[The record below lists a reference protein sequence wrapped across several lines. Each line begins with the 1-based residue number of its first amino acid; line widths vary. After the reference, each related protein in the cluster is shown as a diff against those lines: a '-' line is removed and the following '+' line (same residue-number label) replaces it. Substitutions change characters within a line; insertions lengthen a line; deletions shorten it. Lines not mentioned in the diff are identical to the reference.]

1 MSKPLTIES
10 SVSTEQEQSAGR
22 ITWLLQRLNLIRLIL
37 ARRIS
42 EDRTT
47 QQAAA
52 LTYNTLF
59 SLLPTIVLGMIVMS
73 MAFTNA
79 DVQHAEV
86 ALFSRFGLTQIHN
99 RGATGNNS
107 DLLIKTLN
115 HTIAKVRVVLQNPGT
130 GAVGFFVLL
139 WAAISLMRVIESTFG
154 HIYSVT
160 TPRPWAR
167 RLTLYWC
174 VLTLGPLGL
183 AMSFYFSA
191 KFLVFAGSVST
202 VQIFMQPLT
211 LLASYVSVWVIILL
225 FYKIIPNTLVTWRA
239 ALWGSL
245 AATILW
251 ELGKWGFG
259 LYVGYVAGY
268 GKWYGNLGLIPL
280 FMFWIYLTWIF
291 LLLGVEVAYIQ
302 QHFRILVRRQLN
314 ERSYNTPLIDS
325 HWVLPLAVLLVQRFR
340 QGQTVNPELAA
351 KNLHL
356 APHIA
361 TEFLTALQQAGLV
374 HALDGEEM
382 EYALAKAPEN
392 ITLRELLHAMGHRCQ
407 TLLEASRAAGADHPL
422 LSAPIILQMHEAQEQ
437 WTAGRTLADLAAS
450 ASRPPAAATSA
461 MPQDLSTS

>member
-1 MSKPLTIES
+1 MPGPGTMELPT
-10 SVSTEQEQSAGR
+10 STTNEQAPNR
-22 ITWLLQRLNLIRLIL
+22 YTRLLQQLNLIRLIL
-37 ARRIS
+37 AERIG
-42 EDRTT
+42 EDRTS

-59 SLLPTIVLGMIVMS
+59 SLLPTIVLGLIVMS

-86 ALFSRFGLTQIHN
+86 SLFARFGLSQIHN
-99 RGATGNNS
+99 RGATGHNS
-107 DLLIKTLN
+107 HLLITTLN
-115 HTIAKVRVVLQNPGT
+115 HIISKVRVVLQNPGT

-154 HIYSVT
+154 HIYRVT

-191 KFLVFAGSVST
+191 KFLLLAGSVST
-202 VQIFMQPLT
+202 VHILLQPLT

-314 ERSYNTPLIDS
+314 QRSYSTPLIDS
-325 HWVLPLAVLLVQRFR
+325 HWVLPLAALLVQRFR
-340 QGQTVNPELAA
+340 QGKTVDPDLAA

-356 APHIA
+356 SPQIA
-361 TEFLTALQQAGLV
+361 VEFLTALQQAGLV
-374 HALDGEEM
+374 HALDGEVTQ
-382 EYALAKAPEN
+382 YALAKAPEN
-392 ITLRELLHAMGHRCQ
+392 ITLRELLDAVGHRCQ

-422 LSAPIILQMHEAQEQ
+422 LSAPVILQMHAAQEQ
-437 WTAGRTLADLAAS
+437 WTAGRTLADLAAPS
-450 ASRPPAAATSA
+450 LSPAAATSA
-461 MPQDLSTS
+461 VPQVLPAS

>member
-1 MSKPLTIES
+1 MSGPLTMELPT
-10 SVSTEQEQSAGR
+10 STQNEQSPKR
-22 ITWLLQRLNLIRLIL
+22 RTRFLERLNLIRLIFSD
-37 ARRIS
+37 RIG

-59 SLLPTIVLGMIVMS
+59 SLLPTIVLGLIVMS
-73 MAFTNA
+73 MAFSNA

-86 ALFSRFGLTQIHN
+86 SLFARFGLTQIHN
-99 RGATGNNS
+99 RGATGPNS
-107 DLLIKTLN
+107 HLLIKTLN
-115 HTIAKVRVVLQNPGT
+115 HIISKVRVVLQNPGT

-139 WAAISLMRVIESTFG
+139 WAAISLMRVIESTFN
-154 HIYSVT
+154 HIYRVT

-191 KFLVFAGSVST
+191 KFLLLAGAVST
-202 VQIFMQPLT
+202 VQIFLQPLT

-239 ALWGSL
+239 AFWGSL
-245 AATILW
+245 AATLLW

-302 QHFRILVRRQLN
+302 QHFKILLRRKLN
-314 ERSYNTPLIDS
+314 QGGSDTPLIDS
-325 HWVLPLAVLLVQRFR
+325 HWVLPLAVLLVQQFR
-340 QGQTVNPELAA
+340 KGETVTPDLAA

-356 APHIA
+356 SPHIA
-361 TEFLTALQQAGLV
+361 GEFLTALQHAGLV
-374 HALDGEEM
+374 HALNGEENQ
-382 EYALAKAPEN
+382 YALAKAPEN
-392 ITLRELLHAMGHRCQ
+392 ITLRELLGAVAHRCQ
-407 TLLEASRAAGADHPL
+407 TLLEASRAAGANHPL
-422 LSAPIILQMHEAQEQ
+422 LSTPVLQQMHEVQDQ
-437 WTAGRTLADLAAS
+437 WTASRTMADLALPTS
-450 ASRPPAAATSA
+450 AGQAAAPAVRPGS
-461 MPQDLSTS
+461 